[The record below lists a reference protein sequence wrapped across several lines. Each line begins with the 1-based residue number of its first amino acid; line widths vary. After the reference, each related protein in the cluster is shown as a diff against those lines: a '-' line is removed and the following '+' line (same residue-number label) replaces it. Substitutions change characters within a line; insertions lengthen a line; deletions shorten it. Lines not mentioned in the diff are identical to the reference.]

1 MSDKEQNKDFA
12 SYTTAESLIEGFTD
26 PVTGTTGTVRKNI
39 NLQLADW
46 KEAKRRYF
54 EKQNNLSPVD
64 MVFIINHLTSSL
76 SILFGA
82 NYPGDST
89 SNTPQLPKLIDG
101 HRSKSDI
108 KLDNT
113 VYRGFKDLVGYYEA
127 TSRHHD
133 QSKRTK
139 VLELTKSV
147 IERLLESTKRIWIW
161 FGETTYPN
169 NEIPEY
175 LLLEFKDDFYHFPK

>member
-1 MSDKEQNKDFA
+1 MSDQEQNKDFA
-12 SYTTAESLIEGFTD
+12 CFATAPSLLDGSIE
-26 PVTGTTGTVRKNI
+26 VVVGTVKTDI

-46 KEAKRRYF
+46 NEAKRRYF
-54 EKQNNLSPVD
+54 EKRNNLSKED

-82 NYPGDST
+82 NYLVSST
-89 SNTPQLPKLIDG
+89 SKTPQLKQLIDG

-108 KLDNT
+108 KMDKI
-113 VYRGFKDLVGYYEA
+113 VYRGFLDLIDFFDA

-133 QSKRTK
+133 QSKRPK
-139 VLELTKSV
+139 VLELTKLT
-147 IERLLESTKRIWIW
+147 IERLLETTKRIWIW
-161 FGETTYPN
+161 FGKTIYPN

-175 LLLEFKDDFYHFPK
+175 LLIEFKDDFYHFPK